1 MFQSAEIEYLKPF
14 IESTIDAAARFRR
27 VLIVMVIASILAFGA
42 FWNSLAETWFNSRI
56 VAARKGEAYLSLEDI
71 RDDLIKTEKNLS
83 VVEAKERNET
93 EEGKKQELEEKKRE
107 LKDNQDKLRSSAAKV
122 LNERFHKKVEITE
135 ARQLEEE
142 LQKEDYLSVKDWISQ
157 RMMPDKEQAG
167 RYAQSL
173 EQARTSNIL
182 LINIPFSGSVFDVN
196 SLGLWAGI
204 TFMVI
209 LLIFRFSLWRE
220 YNNLRLTFN
229 EAKDEHLKFCYRSL
243 AMQQVLTVP
252 PPLTRRQA
260 HLRPQSKVV
269 QLLYLPPFFIQLAII
284 LNDIR
289 TQSIGELFSSKL
301 AFWST
306 GVSMLLLVFIV
317 ILTWKCLKLSYAIDE
332 AWAAAA
338 KRVNEVSLQ
347 DG

>member
-1 MFQSAEIEYLKPF
+1 MIQSTEVEYLKPF
-14 IESTIDAAARFRR
+14 IVSTIDAAARFRR
-27 VLIVMVIASILAFGA
+27 VLIVMVIVSILAFGA
-42 FWNSLAETWFNSRI
+42 FWNSLSETWFNSRI
-56 VAARKGEAYLSLEDI
+56 VAARNGEAYLSLEDM
-71 RDDLIKTEKNLS
+71 RDDLIKTEKDIS
-83 VVEAKERNET
+83 VVEAKEQKET

-107 LKDNQDKLRSSAAKV
+107 LKDNQDKLRRTAAKV
-122 LNERFHKKVEITE
+122 IKERFDREVPITQ

-142 LQKEDYLSVKDWISQ
+142 LQSDVYKGVKEWISK

-173 EQARTSNIL
+173 EQARNTNII

-196 SLGLWAGI
+196 SLGLWAGT

-220 YNNLRLTFN
+220 YNNLRLTFD
-229 EAKDEHLKFCYRSL
+229 EARDEHLKFCYRSL

-252 PPLTRRQA
+252 PSLTQRQDR
-260 HLRPQSKVV
+260 LIPQSKVV
-269 QLLYLPPFFIQLAII
+269 QLLYLPPFIIQLSII

-289 TQSIGELFSSKL
+289 THNIGGLFSSKL

-306 GVSMLLLVFIV
+306 AVSILLLVVIV
-317 ILTWKCLKLSYAIDE
+317 ILTWKCLKLSYAIDTQ
-332 AWAAAA
+332 WAAAA
-338 KRVNEVSLQ
+338 KRLKGASPKS
-347 DG
+347 D